1 MLHGYWIK
9 KWFQNTITNTYT
21 IRKGIYFQISHFMKL
36 FNYVGNVAFTQ
47 LILEILLK
55 LPYNYF
61 ISNLKQRFNIILC
74 FF

>member
-1 MLHGYWIK
+1 
-9 KWFQNTITNTYT
+9 
-21 IRKGIYFQISHFMKL
+21 MKL